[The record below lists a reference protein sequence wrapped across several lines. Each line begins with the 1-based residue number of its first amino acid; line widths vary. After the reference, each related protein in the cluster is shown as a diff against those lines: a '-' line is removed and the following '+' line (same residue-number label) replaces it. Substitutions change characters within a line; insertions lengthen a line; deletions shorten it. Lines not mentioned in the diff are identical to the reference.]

1 MLVHFDKPMSATEIK
16 EALEGNDTPLKIQA
30 MKNLVMMLLNQE
42 QLPHS
47 LFITIVR
54 YVLPS
59 EDHTVQ
65 RLLLLYLEIIEKTD
79 SAGKLLPEMILI
91 CQNLRN
97 NLQHPNEYLRGST
110 LKFLCRIKNEEILE
124 PLVSSV
130 LTNLEHR
137 HSYVRK
143 NAVLAIDAMYQL
155 PKGELLLPDAPELIE
170 SFLRNEQD
178 LSSRR
183 NAFAMLATHAEDRAV
198 RYLLENVE
206 QVHNYGDLLQMSVL
220 DLIVKVCRNK
230 PEEKGKY
237 LKVILSLLQSRH
249 SSVVYE
255 GSVALVSLSQAPTAI
270 RAAANCLT
278 NLLVS
283 HSDNNVKLIVLDRI
297 AELKERHRDVM
308 QEMLMDVL
316 RALSSPNLDLRQKT
330 LDLALDM
337 LTSKNVEEVVS
348 LFKKELFKTQDKELE
363 SGTEYRQLLVKAIHS
378 CAIRFPI
385 VAESVVHVLMD
396 YLGDSNTTSA
406 LDVAFFVREI
416 LETNPNLRPSI
427 FQQLLDTFNQIRSTR
442 VCSCALWIMGEFSLS
457 SEEIYSALSCIKE
470 ALGSLPLVAEPSAEE
485 TAGEKEEEEIKVKP
499 TPVSSRPAVLADGT
513 YATQMSVVE
522 AAEEA
527 AGEVS
532 VTNLRDLLMSGDF
545 FVGSVCIAAL
555 TKMGLRLS
563 NEVAKSERNRF
574 FGETLYL
581 AANFLRL
588 GSSTLVP
595 FKIDDDNQERI
606 ALCVRVLI
614 NPESEMAKI
623 WLLKCR
629 SSFVSMLTAK
639 QELDDAEAKT
649 KEAQQAC
656 QPDETIHFSHLKP
669 KKGYT
674 QPLHGAPDISLA
686 TIGDNRSEDSKLNR
700 ILQLTGL
707 SDPLFAEAYVTVH
720 QYDIVLDISVKN
732 RSDRTMQNLNIELA
746 TMGDLK
752 LVERPQNY
760 TLAPGDQKVIRA
772 NIKVSSTETGI
783 IFGNVVYESGGYSD
797 SCIVILND
805 IHIDIMDYIH
815 PASCPDTK
823 FRSMW
828 AEFEWENKVAVN
840 TDMTN
845 PTEYLNH
852 IASSTN
858 MKILTSPNA
867 MEGVCG
873 YLAANLYA
881 QSVFGEDALV
891 NVSIEKTADEKLG
904 GCIRI
909 RSKTQGIALSLG
921 DKITVRQKQ

>member
-16 EALEGNDTPLKIQA
+16 DALEGNDTPLKIQA

-130 LTNLEHR
+130 LTNLDHR

-155 PKGELLLPDAPELIE
+155 PKGEMLLPDAPELME
-170 SFLRNEQD
+170 NFLRNEQD

-206 QVHNYGDLLQMSVL
+206 QVHNYGDLLQMAVL
-220 DLIVKVCRNK
+220 ELIVKVCKSK

-270 RAAANCLT
+270 RAAAGCLT

-297 AELKERHRDVM
+297 AELKEQHRDVM

-337 LTSKNVEEVVS
+337 LTSKNVEEVV
-348 LFKKELFKTQDKELE
+348 
-363 SGTEYRQLLVKAIHS
+363 GTEYRQLLVKAIHS

-396 YLGDSNTTSA
+396 YLGDSNATSA

-416 LETNPNLRPSI
+416 LETNPRLRESI
-427 FQQLLDTFNQIRSTR
+427 FQQLLESFNQIRSTR

-457 SEEIYSALSCIKE
+457 SDEIHSALDCIKE
-470 ALGSLPLVAEPSAEE
+470 ALGPLPLVAEPSVEE
-485 TAGEKEEEEIKVKP
+485 TTEEKEEEVKP
-499 TPVSSRPAVLADGT
+499 KVTPISTRPAVLADGT

-522 AAEEA
+522 TAEEEA
-527 AGEVS
+527 AEVS
-532 VTNLRDLLMSGDF
+532 TTNLRTLLMSGDF
-545 FVGSVCIAAL
+545 FIGSVCIVSL
-555 TKMGLRLS
+555 TKMALRLS
-563 NEVAKSERNRF
+563 SSVSKSDYNRF
-574 FGETLYL
+574 LGETLYL
-581 AANFLRL
+581 AASILRL
-588 GSSTLVP
+588 GSSNLVP
-595 FKIDDDNQERI
+595 YKIDDDNQERI

-614 NPESEMAKI
+614 NPESEMARI
-623 WLLKCR
+623 WLQKCR

-639 QELDDAEAKT
+639 QKQDDAEAKS

-656 QPDETIHFSHLKP
+656 QPDETIPFPHLKS

-686 TIGDNRSEDSKLNR
+686 TIGDSRSEDSKLNR

-815 PASCPDTK
+815 PASCADTK

-840 TDMTN
+840 TDMTD

-891 NVSIEKTADEKLG
+891 NVSIEKQADEKLG